1 MRHPTINANYYVC
14 KFKMQT
20 ITFARL
26 KYDKVMLSIKKSN
39 LTSCESGTIERHII
53 NDDYLF
59 RSVIKLDVSKRPPPF
74 ACT

>member
-1 MRHPTINANYYVC
+1 MSNPTINANYYVC

-20 ITFARL
+20 IVIAGLQNT
-26 KYDKVMLSIKKSN
+26 KVTLPFKKSN
-39 LTSCESGTIERHII
+39 ITSFQSKTIERRTI